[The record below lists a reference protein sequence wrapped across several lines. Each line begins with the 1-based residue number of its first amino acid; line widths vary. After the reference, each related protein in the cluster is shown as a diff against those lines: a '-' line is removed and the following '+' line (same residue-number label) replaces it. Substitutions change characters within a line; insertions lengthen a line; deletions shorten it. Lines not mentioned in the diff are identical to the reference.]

1 MLLSR
6 LASCTLR
13 NNSINFLRR
22 SSTMATAHRIHITPE
37 NTGLWGVR
45 QTDEAANK
53 LSELLQKDLEL
64 NHVYFN
70 DRGFHNHIA
79 HHLLALF
86 GTGAG
91 AGDMQKGFDGNLGYQ
106 RPARPTHDGV
116 VEDLFRTWSHASR
129 YLGKDQHYPDFLA
142 FFQREIEAKGWEAVV
157 SEYLFSGTEGAEDLL
172 VRLYAGVLH
181 PLLQLMYGMEWAQ
194 PAIVA
199 EALAQTCVHHANFKK
214 ELFAAERRADEDYG
228 AEARMPSIVSLLREV
243 RDQPRLRKELKFEAG
258 YSLRD
263 TVFNRAGDE
272 MLEIMSKVK
281 VRPDEVDERTA
292 EMFDAIMFMAAGAS
306 FHPQKMNKFDF
317 FIIHHLNSAPFHLTI
332 NSQSWIPAETKARLL
347 EWKIR
352 YDLVEYAARAVPE
365 LSLDHIKG
373 YKPRDQGSPLSIAEV
388 ASRIH
393 PMPDDGHAIK
403 LARAVGVCEELT
415 KKYQDKDWVLLKGED
430 TWSKIHHLVIDSLE
444 GPGDHWV
451 RSAGLDEAWTEVPKL

>member
-1 MLLSR
+1 
-6 LASCTLR
+6 
-13 NNSINFLRR
+13 
-22 SSTMATAHRIHITPE
+22 MATAYKVHITPE
-37 NTGLWGVR
+37 NTGLWGIR
-45 QTDEAANK
+45 QSDEAANK
-53 LSELLQKDLEL
+53 LTELLQKDLEV

-70 DRGFHNHIA
+70 DHGFHNHIV

-86 GTGAG
+86 GTGAAAG
-91 AGDMQKGFDGNLGYQ
+91 AIQKGFDDNLGYQ
-106 RPARPTHDGV
+106 RPARPVHTNV
-116 VEDLFRTWSHASR
+116 VEDLFQTWSHASS

-142 FFQREIEAKGWEAVV
+142 FFQREIESRGWEAVV
-157 SEYLFSGTEGAEDLL
+157 SEYLFSRSEAAEDLL

-181 PLLQLMYGMEWAQ
+181 PLLQLMYGMEWRQ

-199 EALAQTCVHHANFKK
+199 EALAQACMHHANLKK
-214 ELFAAERRADEDYG
+214 ELFEAERRADENYG
-228 AEARMPSIVSLLREV
+228 GNPAARMPSIGSLLREV
-243 RDQPRLRKELKFEAG
+243 RDQPRLGKELKYEDG

-281 VRPDEVDERTA
+281 VRPEEVEERTA
-292 EMFDAIMFMAAGAS
+292 EMFDAIMFMAASAS

-317 FIIHHLNSAPFHLTI
+317 FIIHHVNLAPIYLTI

-352 YDLVEYAARAVPE
+352 YDLMEYAARAVPE
-365 LSLDHIKG
+365 LSLDQIKG
-373 YKPRDQGSPLSIAEV
+373 YKPMAQGPSPSIAEV
-388 ASRIH
+388 ASQIH

-403 LARAVGVCEELT
+403 LARAVGICEELT
-415 KKYQDKDWVLLKGED
+415 KKYQDRDWVLLKGDD
-430 TWSKIHHLVIDSLE
+430 TWAKIRHLVIDSLR
-444 GPGDHWV
+444 GPGEYWV